1 MIFLCRKR
9 NKPDYPS
16 HINDNYMKY
25 INQHRKS
32 LLALIIGVIFIS
44 LGFVKI
50 NRSDD
55 KSLSAAFIPGSNN
68 LEITSEHSIS
78 KVSEPDN
85 VMPLYGKW
93 KHFTSKNGLPSDKTY
108 CVRIDEDRVLVGTHD
123 GLSVYEN
130 DTWTTYTT
138 EDGLAHNGVLAIDVN
153 EQTGDVWIGTMGGLT
168 RWTAGKFENFNQ
180 MNSGMPNDLIY
191 AVTCDEND
199 VWVATG
205 GGAGKYNTFNKEWEI
220 FTEENA
226 PMHEPW
232 TYGVCSGDDK
242 IFIAAWGGG
251 VVEFNK
257 KNGQFRDYTDPDG
270 NMEIDLFPDDGL
282 VHDITT
288 GTSWANG
295 KLWVATY
302 FGLSRYDGTRW
313 KGYFDHDSGLA
324 SNFINFIKASGKY
337 VFICTDRG
345 LSTSDGENWV
355 TYTRNEN
362 NLMGK
367 AEILKGTEKTEIP
380 LNPSLSHNYV
390 LGVDMKDDIIW
401 VATSKGLSRGE
412 LINKKDMGLATTD

>member
-1 MIFLCRKR
+1 
-9 NKPDYPS
+9 
-16 HINDNYMKY
+16 
-25 INQHRKS
+25 
-32 LLALIIGVIFIS
+32 
-44 LGFVKI
+44 
-50 NRSDD
+50 
-55 KSLSAAFIPGSNN
+55 
-68 LEITSEHSIS
+68 
-78 KVSEPDN
+78 
-85 VMPLYGKW
+85 
-93 KHFTSKNGLPSDKTY
+93 
-108 CVRIDEDRVLVGTHD
+108 
-123 GLSVYEN
+123 
-130 DTWTTYTT
+130 
-138 EDGLAHNGVLAIDVN
+138 
-153 EQTGDVWIGTMGGLT
+153 
-168 RWTAGKFENFNQ
+168 
-180 MNSGMPNDLIY
+180 
-191 AVTCDEND
+191 
-199 VWVATG
+199 
-205 GGAGKYNTFNKEWEI
+205 
-220 FTEENA
+220 
-226 PMHEPW
+226 
-232 TYGVCSGDDK
+232 
-242 IFIAAWGGG
+242 
-251 VVEFNK
+251 
-257 KNGQFRDYTDPDG
+257 
-270 NMEIDLFPDDGL
+270 MEIDLFPDDGL